1 MRLIIANSFLDFNSY
16 LHVQGGLACSYSGL
30 MRGEVKKTNRAARL
44 RLLNQQYTYEEMAT
58 RMGGKASPAYLSQIA
73 NEVVQKGGK
82 TPRGLSDDYATRLE
96 KAFCLEEGWF
106 DLPANMAKKSVEALQ
121 TIAGMAEQKDT
132 LEITQYEE
140 IGGSMGMGVLL
151 RDQPGQITSWRVT
164 SEWAAKNIPANTGKE
179 NLCIVTGF
187 GDSMRGM
194 FNSGD
199 PLIVDTGVKKLEYDA
214 VYFFRVGDEGF
225 IKRLQRIPG
234 EGIRVISK
242 NPDYESWTIKPGM
255 DFEIF
260 GRVLKVWRSEE
271 F

>member
-1 MRLIIANSFLDFNSY
+1 MDKFEFRRQKLLRIKWRFCKGKNSVLADRIDRSPNYVSRMLYEPGKVGKKNIGEDLVDIIEAAFPGWLEDSDEE
-16 LHVQGGLACSYSGL
+16 HGLLKSDLCQVDIKQYDEVAGAMGNGL
-30 MRGEVKKTNRAARL
+30 
-44 RLLNQQYTYEEMAT
+44 
-58 RMGGKASPAYLSQIA
+58 
-73 NEVVQKGGK
+73 
-82 TPRGLSDDYATRLE
+82 
-96 KAFCLEEGWF
+96 F
-106 DLPANMAKKSVEALQ
+106 
-121 TIAGMAEQKDT
+121 
-132 LEITQYEE
+132 
-140 IGGSMGMGVLL
+140 L

-164 SEWAAKNIPANTGKE
+164 NEWVQKNVPANTGKH

-199 PLIVDTGVKKLEYDA
+199 PLIVDAGVRELKFDG

-234 EGIRVISK
+234 DGIRVISK
-242 NPDYESWTIKPGM
+242 NPDYESWTITHDM

-260 GRVLKVWRSEE
+260 GRVLKVWKSEE